1 MGAACAWVRA
11 ARTFG
16 ASLPKRTTSRTMRR
30 KAGRSR
36 LLRCANTVSRS
47 PTEALRAHA
56 RIEGGRRGPASGRMR
71 WLHALAA
78 CAAACAAAALLHAA
92 LRWRLRAL
100 LHALAMQSGAPR
112 TTRAC
117 RRRSTAQRTCQT
129 ARCRR
134 RARPGSRPGAGTSS
148 GCRPGCDG
156 GGARWGHYARGCV
169 PLQLLRAERCAPS
182 AARLSPRSHWWPRN
196 THGPVR

>member
-71 WLHALAA
+71 WLHAL
-78 CAAACAAAALLHAA
+78 
-92 LRWRLRAL
+92 
-100 LHALAMQSGAPR
+100 LHALLQRCCMRRCVGGCVHCCMRWRCSPVRHAPLELAAVDRQRKGHVRRLGVDAERVQEADQVRVRRQVVDLGAMGAAR
-112 TTRAC
+112 GGGIMHGAAC
-117 RRRSTAQRTCQT
+117 RCSC
-129 ARCRR
+129 
-134 RARPGSRPGAGTSS
+134 
-148 GCRPGCDG
+148 
-156 GGARWGHYARGCV
+156 
-169 PLQLLRAERCAPS
+169 CAPS
-182 AARLSPRSHWWPRN
+182 AAHRAPRASPHAP
-196 THGPVR
+196 TGGPETPMAL